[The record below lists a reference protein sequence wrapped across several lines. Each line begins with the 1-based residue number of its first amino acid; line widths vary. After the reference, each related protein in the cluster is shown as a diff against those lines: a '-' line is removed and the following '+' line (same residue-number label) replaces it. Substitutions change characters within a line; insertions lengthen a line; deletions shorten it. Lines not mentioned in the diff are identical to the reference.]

1 MITIYIYTAKIISVS
16 RTCYD
21 RHDIFK
27 RNFSET
33 IHKGGGFFKFNGTKE
48 EFIHKVVKPEYLDN
62 PTGYILTCANNYRIN
77 NLNKSQWHVEANE
90 NSYIN
95 GLKLNDE
102 FINFLNKKY
111 KIGKTYLSY
120 GQEGAGI
127 FIIEDNDFPVLDF

>member
-48 EFIHKVVKPEYLDN
+48 EFIRKVVNSSFSCHLLSSSVLSFFAKKLIIRPA
-62 PTGYILTCANNYRIN
+62 TGT
-77 NLNKSQWHVEANE
+77 
-90 NSYIN
+90 
-95 GLKLNDE
+95 
-102 FINFLNKKY
+102 
-111 KIGKTYLSY
+111 
-120 GQEGAGI
+120 
-127 FIIEDNDFPVLDF
+127 